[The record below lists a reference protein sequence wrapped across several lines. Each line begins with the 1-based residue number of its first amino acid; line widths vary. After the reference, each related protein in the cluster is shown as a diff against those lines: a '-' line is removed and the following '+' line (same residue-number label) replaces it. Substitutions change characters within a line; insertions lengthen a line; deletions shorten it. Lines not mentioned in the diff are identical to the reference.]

1 LLEEVVVLNSSQSCF
16 HSLFKVYNSDS
27 FALLVNHIGPV
38 HVREVLGQLVHGIK
52 LQTLVARSGSDFNI
66 RRSARFA
73 SISSS
78 TGTGLLRFIS
88 SFSFNDD

>member
-27 FALLVNHIGPV
+27 FALLVNHIRPV
-38 HVREVLGQLVHGIK
+38 HVREVLSQLVHGIK
-52 LQTLVARSGSDFNI
+52 LQLFVDRSHSDLNFSS
-66 RRSARFA
+66 SARFA
-73 SISSS
+73 GIIYTLS

-88 SFSFNDD
+88 RNN